1 MHYYMVIKS
10 LKLKN
15 FRNYTDLDIKLSNK
29 LNIFIGDNAQ
39 GKSNILE
46 SIVVLALTKS
56 YLNVKDK
63 NLIKDGEEVANI
75 ISYVDFGN
83 TVDKLFISFS
93 ENIKK
98 LKINDTE
105 VKKYSDY
112 VSRVRFII
120 FSPVDINLIKD
131 SPSVRRKN
139 FNVEISQLS
148 NKYVK
153 LLQNYNAIL
162 KKRNQFLKMI
172 AETGKCNDFYLDIL
186 NDKFSTLAVEITNER
201 FKFVSMI
208 NKEINDIYR
217 EITGSDGLILNYI
230 NTVDILEDKIE
241 MKNLFLKKLKNNFE
255 KEKFYGMTLI
265 GPHRDDYSLFLSDKD
280 LAIYG
285 SQGQNRAAIL
295 ALKLSEISIFKN
307 ICGDYPILLLDD
319 IFSEL
324 DTKRK
329 NRLIKYILD
338 DVQTIITTTDLNV
351 IDNSLVKK
359 AKIFNISDGKVVI
372 NRRKKV
378 KDE

>member
-1 MHYYMVIKS
+1 MIIKN

-15 FRNYTDLDIKLSNK
+15 FRNYKDLDIELSNR

-75 ISYVDFGN
+75 MSNVDFGN

-93 ENIKK
+93 ENEKK
-98 LKINDTE
+98 LKINNTDI
-105 VKKYSDY
+105 KKYSDY
-112 VSRVRFII
+112 VSKVRFIL
-120 FSPVDINLIKD
+120 FSPMDINLIKD

-148 NKYVK
+148 NKYIK
-153 LLQNYNAIL
+153 ILQSYNALL
-162 KKRNQFLKMI
+162 KKRNQFLKMVS
-172 AETGKCNDFYLDIL
+172 ETGKCNDFYLDIL

-201 FKFVSMI
+201 YNFVSMI
-208 NKEINDIYR
+208 NLELNNIYK
-217 EITGSDGLILNYI
+217 EITGNKGLKLNYL
-230 NTVDILEDKIE
+230 NTVDIVEDKTD
-241 MKNLFLKKLKNNFE
+241 MKNLFLKKLKNNFK
-255 KEKFYGMTLI
+255 KEKFYGMTLV

-351 IDNSLVKK
+351 IDDSLIKR
-359 AKIFNISDGKVVI
+359 AKIFNISNGKVVI
-372 NRRKKV
+372 DTKKEGRR
-378 KDE
+378 

>member
-1 MHYYMVIKS
+1 MIINN

-15 FRNYTDLDIKLSNK
+15 FRNYKDLDIELSNK

-63 NLIKDGEEVANI
+63 NLIKDGEEFANI
-75 ISYVDFGN
+75 SSNVDFGD

-93 ENIKK
+93 ENEKK
-98 LKINDTE
+98 IKINNVDI
-105 VKKYSDY
+105 KKYSDY
-112 VSRVRFII
+112 ISRVRFIL
-120 FSPVDINLIKD
+120 FSPMDINLIKD
-131 SPSVRRKN
+131 SPSVRRKY

-148 NKYVK
+148 NKYIK
-153 LLQNYNAIL
+153 LLQSYNALL
-162 KKRNQFLKMI
+162 KKRNQFLKTVI
-172 AETGKCNDFYLDIL
+172 ATGKCNEFYLDIL
-186 NDKFSTLAVEITNER
+186 DDKFSTLAVEISIER
-201 FKFVSMI
+201 NRFIEMI
-208 NKEINDIYR
+208 NLKIDDIYS
-217 EITGSDGLILNYI
+217 EITGSDGLKVNYI
-230 NTVDILEDKIE
+230 NTVDIYDDKIK
-241 MKNLFLKKLKNNFE
+241 MKNIFLKKLKNNFE

-285 SQGQNRAAIL
+285 SQGQNRVAIL
-295 ALKLSEISIFKN
+295 SLKLSEISIFKEV
-307 ICGDYPILLLDD
+307 CGDYPILLLDD

-324 DTKRK
+324 DIKRK

-351 IDNSLVKK
+351 VDSSLIKR
-359 AKIFNISDGKVVI
+359 AKIFNISNGMVVTDSKKEGK
-372 NRRKKV
+372 R
-378 KDE
+378 

>member
-1 MHYYMVIKS
+1 MIIKN

-15 FRNYTDLDIKLSNK
+15 FRNYNKLDIKLSNR

-63 NLIKDGEEVANI
+63 DLIKDGEMVANI
-75 ISYVDFGN
+75 VADVDFGD

-93 ENIKK
+93 ENEKK
-98 LKINDTE
+98 IKINNNDI
-105 VKKYSDY
+105 KKYSDY
-112 VSRVRFII
+112 VSRVRFIL
-120 FSPVDINLIKD
+120 FSPMDIGLIKD
-131 SPSVRRKN
+131 SPAARRKN

-153 LLQNYNAIL
+153 MLQNYNALL
-162 KKRNQFLKMI
+162 KKRNQFLKTI
-172 AETGKCNDFYLDIL
+172 VNTGKCNDFYLDIL
-186 NDKFSTLAVEITNER
+186 DDKFSTLAVEITKER
-201 FKFVSMI
+201 DKFVSSI
-208 NKEINDIYR
+208 NEKLGDIYD
-217 EITGSDGLILNYI
+217 EITGNEGLILNYLSV
-230 NTVDILEDKIE
+230 VDIVDDKIE

-255 KEKFYGMTLI
+255 KDKFYGMTLL

-295 ALKLSEISIFKN
+295 ALKLAEIDIFKN

-329 NRLIKYILD
+329 NRLVKYILD

-351 IDNSLVKK
+351 IDDSLVKR
-359 AKIFNISDGKVVI
+359 AKIFNIRDGKVVI

>member
-1 MHYYMVIKS
+1 MIIKR

-15 FRNYTDLDIKLSNK
+15 FRNYENLDLELSDR

-46 SIVVLALTKS
+46 SIVVLAITKS

-63 NLIKDGEEVANI
+63 DLIKDGSDFSNI
-75 ISYVDFGN
+75 TAYVDFGD
-83 TVDKLFISFS
+83 TVDKLFVSFS
-93 ENIKK
+93 EHDKK
-98 LKINDTE
+98 LKIND
-105 VKKYSDY
+105 VNIKKYSDY
-112 VSRVRFII
+112 VSKVRFVL
-120 FSPVDINLIKD
+120 FSPIDINLIKD

-148 NKYVK
+148 NKYMK
-153 LLQNYNAIL
+153 ILQSYNALL
-162 KKRNQFLKMI
+162 KKRNQFLKTI
-172 AETGKCNDFYLDIL
+172 INSGKCNNFYLDIL
-186 NDKFSTLAVEITNER
+186 DDKFSTLAVEITIER
-201 FKFVSMI
+201 AKFVLMI
-208 NKEINDIYR
+208 NDKIGKIYK
-217 EITGSDGLILNYI
+217 EITGDKGLELNYL
-230 NTVDILEDKIE
+230 NMVDISDDKME
-241 MKNLFLKKLKNNFE
+241 MKNLFLEKLKNNFE
-255 KEKFYGMTLI
+255 KDKLYGMTLL

-280 LAIYG
+280 LAVYG

-295 ALKLSEISIFKN
+295 SLKLSEISIFKS

-351 IDNSLVKK
+351 IDKSLVDR
-359 AKIFNISDGKVVI
+359 ARIFTISKGRVVK